1 MPDLLYF
8 YTLFWI
14 LSYIAFLMC
23 IAYIPLYL
31 INAYNKR
38 RSNIYKIAIIIA
50 TVMSVLF
57 LLYIIWVYHKEDHF
71 MNIWTFFTTGQTRSG
86 RDAWA
91 RAQWAER
98 EAARAERAEN
108 ARRIEQDQRA
118 WAATTI
124 EAAARGHLAA
134 PAHPA
139 KFQRRGARFRCDKP

>member
-71 MNIWTFFTTGQTRSG
+71 MNIWTFLTTGQTRSG
-86 RDAWA
+86 RDAWV

-124 EAAARGHLAA
+124 EAAARGHLARKHLQPSPEA
-134 PAHPA
+134 SPSS
-139 KFQRRGARFRCDKP
+139 